1 MSNKHLIFRQV
12 NPDDEFYT
20 YRKDIDFQLK
30 YYRDYFNNKIIFL
43 PCDDPAKSN
52 FYAYFR
58 DNFSK
63 LGLKKVIATYY
74 NGGAATYTRI
84 LTSDGY
90 NDVLNPD
97 CGDFLGNYAKNLYKK
112 VDIVVTNPPFSKI
125 NDFLATLW
133 QLKTKFIL
141 IAPLLCLSYVKSK
154 MPVHLAKNE
163 LHYASFSNSKSMKFY
178 KDNICKSSN
187 SIWITTLNIYPKHP
201 FYQSNPK
208 NKTKIVQ
215 QSARPIQCSD
225 ENRQYI
231 NDEIAKGR
239 VLYCKLT
246 QDIPVKTDKILAVPI
261 SFISKYNEHQFQIL
275 GSIAPVVDNKEK
287 FRRLLIRYRHS

>member
-1 MSNKHLIFRQV
+1 MSNKHLIFRER
-12 NPDDEFYT
+12 NSDDEFYT

-30 YYRDYFNNKIIFL
+30 HYRDYFKNKIIFL
-43 PCDDPAKSN
+43 PCDNPAKSN

-90 NDVLNPD
+90 DDVLNPD
-97 CGDFLGNYAKNLYKK
+97 CGDFLGDYAKKLYKK

-141 IAPLLCLSYVKSK
+141 IAPLTCLSYVKSN
-154 MPVHLAKNE
+154 MVLHLAKNE
-163 LHYASFSNSKSMKFY
+163 LHYASFSNSTNMKFY
-178 KDNICKSSN
+178 KDNICKTSN
-187 SIWITTLNIYPKHP
+187 SIWITNINIYPKYP
-201 FYQSNPK
+201 FYQSNQK

-215 QSARPIQCSD
+215 SQKQMQCSD

-231 NDEIAKGR
+231 NDEIAKGH

-246 QDIPVKTDKILAVPI
+246 QDIPVMTDKILAVPI
-261 SFISKYNEHQFQIL
+261 SFINKYNEHQFQIL
-275 GSIAPVVDNKEK
+275 GFIKPVVDNKAK
-287 FRRLLIRYRHS
+287 FCRLLIRYRHS